1 MNDFIETIKE
11 KLLEIDLYLRPQAL
25 IINPAD
31 EKIIREA
38 IPDIEEKV
46 LIRSAGVIPPG
57 TAYLIPRTHLK
68 YMSFGGTE
76 DSEGE
81 T

>member
-1 MNDFIETIKE
+1 MNEFLETIKE

-46 LIRSAGVIPPG
+46 LIRSAGMIPPG

-68 YMSFGGTE
+68 YMSLEGTE
-76 DSEGE
+76 DSEDE
-81 T
+81 A